1 MKLFRSATAI
11 TKLAFAVA
19 FLSLLT
25 LASVRFVQA
34 AWVPPTSAPPGG
46 NTAAPLNVSGVSQT
60 KQGSLT
66 IGGEYFSLS
75 GGDILFAADDRGVFW
90 GTASDPTKAHIE
102 SASDILYLSPGEAAG
117 SGTVIQ
123 GDVKITSLGIATP
136 NAGSLTIENPSVGRS
151 LVFSVETGANG
162 VDIKT
167 PTSKLIFNYDVSQNI
182 HIGGGADPKVK
193 LCLNDDAETSCI
205 DDWSDIGGGVGSGA
219 AWYIPRWDTPTTL
232 TNSVMYQR
240 DDGFNNHFIG
250 INDTFPGATLALGP
264 TSNTSLLSDIDL
276 NPSPNYLWRIKAI
289 GSIGTLQDKRFYI
302 SAEDGD
308 GSNALTINRLGET
321 GLGIGTAI
329 PTAMLHVK
337 GRADGGIMDAGLIN
351 SAGVNVTQGGGQTYF
366 DMFGPGDYIRAVG
379 QTRVINT
386 VTNPSSLTTTVAF
399 APPIA
404 NQSYDI
410 VPSIARF
417 ADNTGTTRL
426 LINPEGKIGIG
437 TIDPQQVL
445 HVVGNARITGLVCN
459 GLLNGGKVTT
469 NANGDLI
476 CGDDTG
482 GGGGGD
488 TYMVKTDGSD
498 TGNFLNTEI
507 VAGAN
512 IAIDYPIIGGD
523 VKLRIASSGGG
534 TSLWDGTE
542 GSVVYPRTPS
552 TTKVGIGD
560 TTAVS
565 ELHLYPQQSWGTDI
579 SVDATGTTGGRR
591 WMIISTGGTASEG
604 QGKFLI
610 KDNTAGNVRLT
621 LDTAGRLGVGT
632 YNPTQ
637 MLHVVGNAR
646 ITGLVCNGLLNGGK
660 VTTNANG
667 DLICGDDTGGG
678 GGGDTYMVKTD
689 GSDTGNFLNTELV
702 AGTNITIDYPVVG
715 GDVRTRIN
723 STGGSGL
730 PAGSSGQTL
739 RHDGANWIANS
750 VLFNNGSA
758 VSIGLAD
765 PQNRFEVGQDIG
777 GYMALRR
784 DDTIMGVNDDLGA
797 LYFTGDDG
805 GNSAIGAQIKGRATA
820 DWSTNDYPTKLMFLT
835 APDGGT
841 ATERMVILDNGR
853 VGIGT
858 TTPTKKF
865 MVADGTANA
874 TLFAFDASASTS
886 GYTTT
891 LSMDNTGLKIGSDS
905 ASRDFRLQTNSA
917 DRIIISSG
925 GNVGIP
931 YLANCN
937 GVNTVDADAN
947 GYLICGPDASGSG
960 GDNLGNHIAQQNL
973 QMNSHWISSDGGN
986 EGLYVDASGNVGIGL
1001 TPGGTHKLEVGGSI
1015 FTNANNDLA
1024 LGNIADINRLYTDGN
1039 NTLVYVNN
1047 TNGMGRAHFGKIRS
1061 GSYYNTDWDSASNN
1075 VGWYWNAVY
1084 NGSGYDYINGSAWG
1098 GTAARLVGTGNYL
1111 EYSQG
1116 SGGTNPITWSKRFSI
1131 NSSGVFDIG
1140 NRLSFDPS
1148 TASPDRANIWI
1159 GDGTG
1164 WKLNL
1169 TKYDATKLF
1178 TFTDTG
1184 NLGIGDST
1192 PASALTVG
1200 NGDLFQVNSSG
1211 DLVKINNVSYDWPA
1225 AQAGGFRVLTNNG
1238 TGVLSWS
1245 TSTSLLPTGSA
1256 YQMLYYN
1263 GGWIADSTI
1272 INTGSKIG
1280 ISNTSP
1286 TGLLSIASSG
1296 TPYGTNHTVVAY
1308 NNAAATAYNAVAGY
1322 KSGSSVR
1329 GSAVYGEFVNGASCG
1344 SGQVC
1349 AGVYGSDGYATYP
1362 VQSGTWAGY
1371 FNGDVNIADQI
1382 KITGGGPASGKVLT
1396 AIDALGNARWDPP
1409 AVRAMSG
1416 ITGWVNPGEST
1427 TEISIAALGC
1437 TQWPNI
1443 QAYSANESFPDRWN
1457 TSYDGTGW
1465 TGGADIGYMLDYVD
1479 LDSFVIH
1486 NHYQLK
1492 RFRWAAVCK

>member
-1 MKLFRSATAI
+1 
-11 TKLAFAVA
+11 
-19 FLSLLT
+19 
-25 LASVRFVQA
+25 
-34 AWVPPTSAPPGG
+34 
-46 NTAAPLNVSGVSQT
+46 
-60 KQGSLT
+60 
-66 IGGEYFSLS
+66 
-75 GGDILFAADDRGVFW
+75 
-90 GTASDPTKAHIE
+90 
-102 SASDILYLSPGEAAG
+102 
-117 SGTVIQ
+117 
-123 GDVKITSLGIATP
+123 
-136 NAGSLTIENPSVGRS
+136 
-151 LVFSVETGANG
+151 
-162 VDIKT
+162 
-167 PTSKLIFNYDVSQNI
+167 
-182 HIGGGADPKVK
+182 
-193 LCLNDDAETSCI
+193 
-205 DDWSDIGGGVGSGA
+205 
-219 AWYIPRWDTPTTL
+219 
-232 TNSVMYQR
+232 
-240 DDGFNNHFIG
+240 
-250 INDTFPGATLALGP
+250 
-264 TSNTSLLSDIDL
+264 
-276 NPSPNYLWRIKAI
+276 
-289 GSIGTLQDKRFYI
+289 
-302 SAEDGD
+302 
-308 GSNALTINRLGET
+308 
-321 GLGIGTAI
+321 
-329 PTAMLHVK
+329 
-337 GRADGGIMDAGLIN
+337 
-351 SAGVNVTQGGGQTYF
+351 
-366 DMFGPGDYIRAVG
+366 
-379 QTRVINT
+379 
-386 VTNPSSLTTTVAF
+386 
-399 APPIA
+399 
-404 NQSYDI
+404 
-410 VPSIARF
+410 
-417 ADNTGTTRL
+417 
-426 LINPEGKIGIG
+426 
-437 TIDPQQVL
+437 
-445 HVVGNARITGLVCN
+445 
-459 GLLNGGKVTT
+459 
-469 NANGDLI
+469 
-476 CGDDTG
+476 
-482 GGGGGD
+482 
-488 TYMVKTDGSD
+488 
-498 TGNFLNTEI
+498 
-507 VAGAN
+507 
-512 IAIDYPIIGGD
+512 
-523 VKLRIASSGGG
+523 
-534 TSLWDGTE
+534 
-542 GSVVYPRTPS
+542 
-552 TTKVGIGD
+552 
-560 TTAVS
+560 
-565 ELHLYPQQSWGTDI
+565 
-579 SVDATGTTGGRR
+579 
-591 WMIISTGGTASEG
+591 
-604 QGKFLI
+604 
-610 KDNTAGNVRLT
+610 
-621 LDTAGRLGVGT
+621 
-632 YNPTQ
+632 
-637 MLHVVGNAR
+637 
-646 ITGLVCNGLLNGGK
+646 
-660 VTTNANG
+660 
-667 DLICGDDTGGG
+667 
-678 GGGDTYMVKTD
+678 
-689 GSDTGNFLNTELV
+689 
-702 AGTNITIDYPVVG
+702 
-715 GDVRTRIN
+715 
-723 STGGSGL
+723 
-730 PAGSSGQTL
+730 
-739 RHDGANWIANS
+739 
-750 VLFNNGSA
+750 
-758 VSIGLAD
+758 
-765 PQNRFEVGQDIG
+765 
-777 GYMALRR
+777 
-784 DDTIMGVNDDLGA
+784 
-797 LYFTGDDG
+797 
-805 GNSAIGAQIKGRATA
+805 
-820 DWSTNDYPTKLMFLT
+820 
-835 APDGGT
+835 
-841 ATERMVILDNGR
+841 
-853 VGIGT
+853 
-858 TTPTKKF
+858 
-865 MVADGTANA
+865 
-874 TLFAFDASASTS
+874 
-886 GYTTT
+886 
-891 LSMDNTGLKIGSDS
+891 
-905 ASRDFRLQTNSA
+905 
-917 DRIIISSG
+917 
-925 GNVGIP
+925 
-931 YLANCN
+931 
-937 GVNTVDADAN
+937 
-947 GYLICGPDASGSG
+947 
-960 GDNLGNHIAQQNL
+960 
-973 QMNSHWISSDGGN
+973 MNSHWISSDGGN

-1116 SGGTNPITWSKRFSI
+1116 SGGTNPITWSKRFSV
-1131 NSSGVFDIG
+1131 NSSGIFDIG